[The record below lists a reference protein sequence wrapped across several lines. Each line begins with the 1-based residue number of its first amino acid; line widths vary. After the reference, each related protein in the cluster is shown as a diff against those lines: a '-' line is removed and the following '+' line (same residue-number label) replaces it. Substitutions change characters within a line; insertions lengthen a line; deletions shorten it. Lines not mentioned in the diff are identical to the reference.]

1 MQTLNDSDSYHG
13 GDLSAIWKSLVI
25 VVLEIISNLPSLG
38 NANSYALY
46 LLLIVKCVSVKRTK
60 KMCTCFFLL

>member
-13 GDLSAIWKSLVI
+13 GDLSAIWKSLLI

-46 LLLIVKCVSVKRTK
+46 LLLIVK
-60 KMCTCFFLL
+60 